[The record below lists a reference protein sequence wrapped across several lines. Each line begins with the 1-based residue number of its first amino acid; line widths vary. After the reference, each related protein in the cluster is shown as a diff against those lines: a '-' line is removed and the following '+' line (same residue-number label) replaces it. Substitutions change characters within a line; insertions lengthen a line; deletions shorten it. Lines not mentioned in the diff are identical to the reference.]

1 MDIQVELLPHQR
13 AFLESHERYSFMVIG
28 RGGGKSWCLSV
39 AVLLE
44 LLKGH
49 SVLCMAQRYESLKEV
64 LFREIKSRVYEWKL
78 QDHITFKESPVR
90 AYCDNGATIYGGSYD
105 NPDMCRGL
113 SDIHMLCFDEVAL
126 APPDILGILSP
137 CLRGKDVKET
147 RIIGATTPRMGSMW
161 NVWFAEADKL
171 GWQVITGSTFDNT
184 FLSQESLQTII
195 DSIPSEEMKRQELE
209 GLILLGN
216 DATKIIHLEDFPS
229 NPAPSTDQRVIAG
242 LDCADQVERD
252 ATAFVVRK
260 GNQILEMWK
269 DSQSSR
275 ETIVNR
281 VREAHKRWHI
291 DILNMDSAFSD
302 YQYEVLKYEIS
313 CEQVNF
319 ARSASEEEKDK
330 YANVRAEMYFNL
342 SWHIK
347 HGLYVDGH
355 ELTPELKR
363 QLCAISWLRNN
374 QNRLLLTKKED
385 LRAVLKMSPDVADAL
400 ALTCLTRYTADD
412 PTIRQNTIR
421 DREKVE
427 RWANMMG

>member
-1 MDIQVELLPHQR
+1 MVE
-13 AFLESHERYSFMVIG
+13 
-28 RGGGKSWCLSV
+28 GGKSWCLSV

-64 LFREIKSRVYEWKL
+64 LFREIKNRVYEWKL

-113 SDIHMLCFDEVAL
+113 SDIHMLCFDEIAL

-137 CLRGKDVKET
+137 CLRGKDVNET

-161 NVWFAEADKL
+161 NVWFADADKL

-184 FLSQESLQTII
+184 FLSKESLQTII
-195 DSIPSEEMKRQELE
+195 DSIPSEEMRRQELE

-216 DATKIIHLEDFPS
+216 DATKIVHLSDFPAR
-229 NPAPSTDQRVIAG
+229 PAFTSDTRVIAG

-252 ATAFVVRK
+252 CTAFVVRK
-260 GNQILEMWK
+260 GNSILEMWQ
-269 DSQSSR
+269 DSQCSR
-275 ETIVNR
+275 EHIVQR

-291 DILNMDSAFSD
+291 DSLLMDSAFSD
-302 YQYEVLKYEIS
+302 YQYETLKYEIP

-319 ARSASEEEKDK
+319 ARAASEENKEK

-342 SWHIK
+342 AWHIK
-347 HGLYVDGH
+347 HGLCVEGH
-355 ELTPELKR
+355 DLTPELKR

-374 QNRLLLTKKED
+374 QNRMLLTKKEE
-385 LRAVLKMSPDVADAL
+385 LRTVLKVSPDVADAL
-400 ALTCLTRYTADD
+400 ALTCLDRYTLDD
-412 PTIRQNTIR
+412 PQIQQHTDDNRAKIRR
-421 DREKVE
+421 Y
-427 RWANMMG
+427 ASLMG